1 MGIKNTKK
9 NAALEDLAKKKIEM
23 LELSAREGVKR
34 GKEMLIANKIQ
45 EGTNS
50 IQKRR
55 ANNKANKNQMEHERM
70 EIEIMEKDVSNM
82 DDLAK

>member
-23 LELSAREGVKR
+23 LELSAREGVKQ